1 MCEPYKGNDADKI
14 LAKFKKDGCI
24 GYKVVQI
31 IDGKPY
37 APIRANIYRQ
47 KVKARRKGQMVHLWI
62 NKKTASRNVNMW
74 GPDLIFLKAK
84 LSGAMRVGI
93 AYYNFGTYA
102 TTIHGERLEF
112 LEWPFDKKG
121 IYTKKK

>member
-14 LAKFKKDGCI
+14 LAKFKKGGCI
-24 GYKVVQI
+24 GYKVVRI

-37 APIRANIYRQ
+37 APIQSDIYRQ
-47 KVKARRKGQMVHLWI
+47 KVKAKRKGQMIHVWLD
-62 NKKTASRNVNMW
+62 KKTAIGNIKYW
-74 GPDLIFLKAK
+74 GNDLIILKVK
-84 LSGAMRVGI
+84 LSGAMKVGI
-93 AYYNFGTYA
+93 AYYWLGVYA
-102 TTIHGERLEF
+102 TTIHGEYLEF